1 MFDRYEVEQ
10 PGYRTKLMD
19 KCFETDLSYGK
30 IYTKVC
36 KGEDSL
42 FKGVRAKL
50 REHYEDIVNVFIF
63 LACRDDRACIG
74 LNEFTSWI
82 SAISACDKALDMA
95 LVDRTFISTNI
106 HDHSF
111 FLNADRTLYRYEFLE
126 IIVRLAKIKYNE
138 GEKERRVKTLPEAIE
153 LFLAK
158 QIYPNCRA
166 ASGLNFRQQHLY
178 NTRVNEL
185 LKKNEPVIKRIWT
198 TRDSIIHYHPKKRF
212 ITITECRSYVKAM
225 GLSRLSDSMIGMCY
239 YESMVMIPDNI
250 KNMRQEE
257 MSTYEFLVFMCRITF
272 EHYKA
277 SHYHTEKMYI
287 KLEKMLP
294 NWLAPVYAIPEF
306 GFNNE
311 FDYDLKMARK
321 KRKQIRRAANLSSEE
336 EEGFDDMDDSDEE
349 EEVEV

>member
-1 MFDRYEVEQ
+1 MLSPNYNIVRFKQTNVFLNRITIQAKIHQFDSAFTLKEGEEDEELFLIDHSVFDRYECEQ

-42 FKGVRAKL
+42 FKVVRAKL
-50 REHYEDIVNVFIF
+50 REHYEDIINVFIF

-138 GEKERRVKTLPEAIE
+138 
-153 LFLAK
+153 
-158 QIYPNCRA
+158 
-166 ASGLNFRQQHLY
+166 
-178 NTRVNEL
+178 
-185 LKKNEPVIKRIWT
+185 
-198 TRDSIIHYHPKKRF
+198 
-212 ITITECRSYVKAM
+212 
-225 GLSRLSDSMIGMCY
+225 
-239 YESMVMIPDNI
+239 
-250 KNMRQEE
+250 
-257 MSTYEFLVFMCRITF
+257 
-272 EHYKA
+272 
-277 SHYHTEKMYI
+277 
-287 KLEKMLP
+287 
-294 NWLAPVYAIPEF
+294 
-306 GFNNE
+306 
-311 FDYDLKMARK
+311 
-321 KRKQIRRAANLSSEE
+321 
-336 EEGFDDMDDSDEE
+336 
-349 EEVEV
+349 